1 MAKKKILD
9 RFREYH
15 FEFKHLTVLFIVIF
29 AFQLIIS
36 IVNKVSITN
45 FLSSTQEWY
54 QKDSAERLANLTTTS
69 IELLLETINPQKALN
84 EEDSRRITQSFDI
97 IFSQQTLQHN
107 IEELCILINKGDSV
121 IAIDEGKVLYAYLV
135 KEDFSKQEIKKSHS
149 KAISLYMPIKNQVEL
164 HEQIETILTN
174 KKSYNIFV
182 PFVLRGEV
190 IGALYMKNSP
200 DFSFIT
206 DQIISGYDETS
217 VIYLSLI
224 LLGLLAM
231 YFISSYTVKE
241 RDEAQKLLFDEHEE
255 NLKKQINYQK
265 ELVFTKRIY
274 HTHHKAEKIM
284 GFIKEDLR
292 QLASGNIDEVKYR
305 VAKYSNFISRV
316 IYDMKWY
323 DPPIQTIRN
332 QLFQTNLNEVIN
344 FLVQHIFLRIAKKT
358 NAFTINLLLDENLP
372 TVPVN
377 EFVAWEILEP
387 LIQNS
392 IDHGGEQNLQITI
405 SSSYDEIKRKSTITI
420 SDNGKGISPE
430 LLKMEEDGR
439 KYLFH
444 ENISTKNSDIPTIGY
459 GCYIAYE
466 ISKRCGWSLDV
477 ENLPQAGC
485 KFMISIRN

>member
-1 MAKKKILD
+1 MASKKILE

-36 IVNKVSITN
+36 IINKISITN
-45 FLSSTQEWY
+45 FLNTTQEWY

-69 IELLLETINPQKALN
+69 IELLLETIDPQKVLTDQ
-84 EEDSRRITQSFDI
+84 EEKRITQSFDI

-107 IEELCILINKGDSV
+107 VEALCILVNKGDSV
-121 IAIDEGKVLYAYLV
+121 IAIDEGTDLYAYLV
-135 KEDFSKQEIKKSHS
+135 TEDLSFKGITEKYSQ
-149 KAISLYMPIKNQVEL
+149 AISLYMPIKNQVESQ
-164 HEQIETILTN
+164 EQIQTILTN
-174 KKSYNIFV
+174 RKSYNIFV

-241 RDEAQKLLFDEHEE
+241 RDETQKLLFDEHEE

-292 QLASGNIDEVKYR
+292 QLDSENIDEVKYR

-344 FLVQHIFLRIAKKT
+344 FLVKHIFLRIAKKT
-358 NAFTINLLLDENLP
+358 NAFKINLSLDEHLP

-377 EFVAWEILEP
+377 EFVVWEILEP

-405 SSSYDEIKRKSTITI
+405 TSQYDQLKRKSFIII

-444 ENISTKNSDIPTIGY
+444 ENVSTKKSDIPTIGY

-466 ISKRCGWSLDV
+466 IAKRCGWNLDV

-485 KFMISIRN
+485 RFEISIGN

>member
-135 KEDFSKQEIKKSHS
+135 KEDFSKQEVKKSHS

-164 HEQIETILTN
+164 HEQIETILTD

-477 ENLPQAGC
+477 ENLPQA
-485 KFMISIRN
+485 